1 MRIVKKLNSMEKN
14 LGMFLRVG
22 KVAALQNDEKQ
33 ISRPEA
39 IVRTMGF
46 REWKQQDRH

>member
-1 MRIVKKLNSMEKN
+1 MTKKLNSMEKN
-14 LGMFLRVG
+14 LGMLPRIV

-39 IVRTMGF
+39 IVRTMSF
-46 REWKQQDRH
+46 RE

>member
-22 KVAALQNDEKQ
+22 KVAALQKDEMQ
-33 ISRPEA
+33 ISRPET
-39 IVRTMGF
+39 IVQTISF
-46 REWKQQDRH
+46 